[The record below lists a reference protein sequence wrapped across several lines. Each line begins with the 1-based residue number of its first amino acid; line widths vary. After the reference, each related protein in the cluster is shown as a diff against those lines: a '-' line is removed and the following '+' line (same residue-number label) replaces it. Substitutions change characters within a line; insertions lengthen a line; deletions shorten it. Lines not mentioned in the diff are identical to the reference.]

1 MIKKGM
7 EVGAVFEDGGSLY
20 IVEKL
25 CGDNYISRRL
35 TKAEIAAEELKKEV
49 KSVETTEIE
58 DESPVEISNGN
69 LNVPEKSEKVPETSK
84 TDVKK
89 VSQAKK
95 TPVKRPATRK

>member
-20 IVEKL
+20 IVEKV

-35 TKAEIAAEELKKEV
+35 TEAEIAAVKKEV

-89 VSQAKK
+89 VSQTKK